1 MPVYPKSANIQ
12 VKNKVVNTKPKSQ
25 LAQKPPPL
33 KAQPVVSTLPYHPA
47 KMAQK
52 RYKKK

>member
-1 MPVYPKSANIQ
+1 MPVYPSTKNIQ
-12 VKNKVVNTKPKSQ
+12 VKSRPVNTKPKSQ
-25 LAQKPPPL
+25 LAQRPAPL
-33 KAQPVVSTLPYHPA
+33 KAQPVVSTLPYYPA

>member
-1 MPVYPKSANIQ
+1 MPVYPSTKNIQ
-12 VKNKVVNTKPKSQ
+12 VKSRPVNTKVNQ
-25 LAQKPPPL
+25 AFVRPPPL
-33 KAQPVVSTLPYHPA
+33 KARPVINMMPYNPA

>member
-12 VKNKVVNTKPKSQ
+12 VKSRPVNTKPKSQ
-25 LAQKPPPL
+25 LAQRPAPL
-33 KAQPVVSTLPYHPA
+33 KARPVINMMPYNPA

-52 RYKKK
+52 RYKK